1 MTGDSILLIGI
12 ADKKTALGTI
22 LPYKKKIE
30 VEKAFGIDSF
40 FMDAWNLLTYQFG
53 AEIIY
58 ILNLDSWD
66 DLKDQDELFQQ
77 EDFTYIIPIG
87 LYLTDSYD
95 DIFEHKRYY
104 YSQLLAW
111 MCHRSLSTIILTG
124 KHATGFATL
133 TEYLNYEKNEL
144 DTVKSS
150 FQNLKKNNVIY
161 VSNCL
166 YAYPYAN
173 VVLAGMLLGDVGE
186 YPSYPSLYDACLDI
200 DWCDVNFDLVF
211 FRNNYLTDTSVENLM
226 NFDYAE
232 SFVKPVTVDRI
243 CKYIAR
249 HWPVLEGYI
258 GTAFTQYKMT
268 KIYEEVNKYLA
279 SLVGWILYDYSIDS
293 ITSVQNPDTTVSI
306 HIVYTLWPHF
316 TTEKITDE
324 VIL

>member
-30 VEKAFGIDSF
+30 VEKAFGVDSF

-53 AEIIY
+53 AETIY

-77 EDFTYIIPIG
+77 EDFTYIVPIG

-133 TEYLNYEKNEL
+133 TEYLDYEKNEL

-150 FQNLKKNNVIY
+150 FQNLKKNNIIY

-166 YAYPYAN
+166 YAYSYAN
-173 VVLAGMLLGDVGE
+173 VVLAGMLLGDIGE
-186 YPSYPSLYDACLDI
+186 YPSYPSL
-200 DWCDVNFDLVF
+200 
-211 FRNNYLTDTSVENLM
+211 
-226 NFDYAE
+226 
-232 SFVKPVTVDRI
+232 
-243 CKYIAR
+243 
-249 HWPVLEGYI
+249 
-258 GTAFTQYKMT
+258 
-268 KIYEEVNKYLA
+268 
-279 SLVGWILYDYSIDS
+279 
-293 ITSVQNPDTTVSI
+293 
-306 HIVYTLWPHF
+306 
-316 TTEKITDE
+316 
-324 VIL
+324 